1 MICIGFLEVVSLE
14 WIRGEVKE
22 ENAVL
27 PLLLV
32 RLELLRMEVEVRA
45 KLDMA

>member
-32 RLELLRMEVEVRA
+32 RLELLWIEVDVGA
-45 KLDMA
+45 KLDIA